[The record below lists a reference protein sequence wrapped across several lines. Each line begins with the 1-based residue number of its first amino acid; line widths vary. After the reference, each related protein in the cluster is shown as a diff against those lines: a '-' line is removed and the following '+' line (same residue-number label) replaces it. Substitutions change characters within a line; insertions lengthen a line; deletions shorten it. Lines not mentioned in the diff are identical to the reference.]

1 MSNDKRPPSERLNGV
16 QNGEKSDTLAKP
28 PEKPSNPEKK

>member
-1 MSNDKRPPSERLNGV
+1 MSNDKTSPSDRMNSV

-28 PEKPSNPEKK
+28 PEKPSKPEKK